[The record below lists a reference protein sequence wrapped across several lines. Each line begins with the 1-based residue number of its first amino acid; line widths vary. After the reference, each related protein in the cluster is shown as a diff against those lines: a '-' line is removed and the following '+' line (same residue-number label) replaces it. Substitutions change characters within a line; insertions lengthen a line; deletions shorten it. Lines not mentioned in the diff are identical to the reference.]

1 MMNKNINILNI
12 RMVYTHQTIIKDI
25 VLMKR
30 ESKNRC
36 YFSFGEYF
44 DERMMRCYFVD
55 FQTVHCCI
63 HQIIIFPPIT
73 KFVVNYTMN
82 IQEAKAIRLV
92 DYLQSLG
99 YSPVKQQ
106 GNSLW
111 YKSPLREESEP
122 SFKVNTDLNQWYDF
136 GQGKGGNILALV
148 KELYQDDYVPALLE
162 RIERQTPHVR
172 PTSFSFR
179 QQPSE
184 PSFQQ
189 LEVRELAH
197 PALFRYLQERGI
209 DTDIAK
215 NECKELHFTHN
226 GKPYF
231 AIGFENVAEGYEVRN
246 PFFKGC
252 IAPKDITHIRQKER
266 QADTCYLFEGFMDY
280 LSFLTIRK
288 RKNPQSP
295 DLKGQDYMV
304 LNSVSNFGKTMD
316 GLSGYE
322 HIHCFFDNDQA
333 GNKACLELQRTFSYR
348 VRDASIHYSGYK
360 DLNDFLCGKKAVENK
375 KDGVSIRPK
384 PKKRGFRI

>member
-1 MMNKNINILNI
+1 
-12 RMVYTHQTIIKDI
+12 
-25 VLMKR
+25 
-30 ESKNRC
+30 
-36 YFSFGEYF
+36 
-44 DERMMRCYFVD
+44 
-55 FQTVHCCI
+55 
-63 HQIIIFPPIT
+63 
-73 KFVVNYTMN
+73 MN
-82 IQEAKAIRLV
+82 IQEAKAIRLA

-99 YSPVKQQ
+99 YSPMKQQ

-122 SFKVNTDLNQWYDF
+122 SFKVNTELNQWFDF
-136 GQGKGGNILALV
+136 GLGKGGNILALA

-189 LEVRELAH
+189 LEVRELVH

-209 DTDIAK
+209 DGDIAK
-215 NECKELHFTHN
+215 RECKELHFTHN

-231 AIGFENVAEGYEVRN
+231 AIGFENVAGGYEVRN
-246 PFFKGC
+246 PFFKGG
-252 IAPKDITHIRQKER
+252 IAPKDITHIRQQER
-266 QADTCYLFEGFMDY
+266 QSDTCYLFEGFMDY

-295 DLKGQDYMV
+295 DLSGQDYMV
-304 LNSVSNFGKTMD
+304 LNSISNLDKATD
-316 GLSGYE
+316 RLSDYE
-322 HIHCFFDNDQA
+322 HIFCFFDNDQA

-348 VRDASIHYSGYK
+348 VRDASIHYSEYK
-360 DLNDFLCGKKAVENK
+360 DLNDFLCGRKAVKDK
-375 KDGVSIRPK
+375 KNEVSVRLK
-384 PKKRGFRI
+384 PKKKGFRI

>member
-1 MMNKNINILNI
+1 
-12 RMVYTHQTIIKDI
+12 
-25 VLMKR
+25 
-30 ESKNRC
+30 
-36 YFSFGEYF
+36 
-44 DERMMRCYFVD
+44 
-55 FQTVHCCI
+55 
-63 HQIIIFPPIT
+63 
-73 KFVVNYTMN
+73 MN
-82 IQEAKAIRLV
+82 IQEAKAIRLA

-122 SFKVNTDLNQWYDF
+122 SFKVNTDLNQWFDF
-136 GQGKGGNILALV
+136 GLGKGGNILVLA

-172 PTSFSFR
+172 PTPFSFR
-179 QQPSE
+179 QQLSE

-226 GKPYF
+226 GKSYF

-252 IAPKDITHIRQKER
+252 IAPKDITHVRHKER

-304 LNSVSNFGKTMD
+304 LNSVSNLGKAMD

-375 KDGVSIRPK
+375 KDEVSVRPK